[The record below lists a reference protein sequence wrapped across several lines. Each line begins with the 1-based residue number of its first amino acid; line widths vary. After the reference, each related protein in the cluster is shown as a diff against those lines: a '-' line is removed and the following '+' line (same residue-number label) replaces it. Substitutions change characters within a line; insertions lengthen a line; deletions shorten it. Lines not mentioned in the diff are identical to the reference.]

1 MAVHNVP
8 ETYKKKILINDCT
21 QRICISFTYEK
32 RHRAQYIS
40 WWCRCNKNV
49 IDHYGCCSMPRLEL
63 RRLAAVSLNYSLPA
77 YFTIHMHLRYSKSL
91 LYLLRRV
98 IYISIK
104 HSILQTLFICR
115 LSNLTDPRPLNLGLC
130 NKARCLDPV
139 NTQVV
144 GAAFRKRIL
153 IFLSSTPPTTAEI

>member
-1 MAVHNVP
+1 MYQKHTKRKFSSMIAHKGFVSVLLMKKDIVPNTFPGDAV
-8 ETYKKKILINDCT
+8 
-21 QRICISFTYEK
+21 
-32 RHRAQYIS
+32 
-40 WWCRCNKNV
+40 CNKNV